1 MVSVMSFLTAS
12 FGFLGFKITKF
23 SLDMGPNGISS

>member
-1 MVSVMSFLTAS
+1 MVSVMSFLTAF

-23 SLDMGPNGISS
+23 SFDMGPIGISS